1 MNFYNNKK
9 HRLIGMSPNEADNIR
24 DEETIKKIN
33 EIKNREFEKINKK
46 RSYLENNNTCLL
58 NLKFLLIWKN
68 TLILN
73 FEKKQKFKKKQVKI
87 IKNNSFDYY
96 FIKICSIFIKRKS
109 SFKEVEKINLIQNY

>member
-46 RSYLENNNTCLL
+46 RSYLENNDTCLL
-58 NLKFLLIWKN
+58 NLKFLLIGKN
-68 TLILN
+68 TLIPN
-73 FEKKQKFKKKQVKI
+73 
-87 IKNNSFDYY
+87 
-96 FIKICSIFIKRKS
+96 FIKKT
-109 SFKEVEKINLIQNY
+109 KIQKKYQLK